1 VALDLKGRSLK
12 AQMREANRQDAPFTI
27 IIGGNELEDE
37 AAQVKTMETGEQVE
51 VPFDRLTDYLKEQ
64 VEQRASNAVP
74 DAA

>member
-1 VALDLKGRSLK
+1 
-12 AQMREANRQDAPFTI
+12 
-27 IIGGNELEDE
+27 
-37 AAQVKTMETGEQVE
+37 METGEQVE